1 MSIVL
6 GTTRLLERFPWG
18 GPSPVLPVTLAEFKQ
33 HAQVQHNV
41 EDAVLTE
48 FLLDAIEYVEMRG
61 RVSLIHQRVRHVLD
75 CWPGGQTVHISRGP
89 LVSVQSVGY
98 LDADHNEQ
106 AAPASTWRAD
116 TRSRWGGVFFSDS
129 FSETLDTGDG
139 VVWADVTCGYGETAD
154 KVPSQWKHLICVI
167 AKHSY
172 ERRELATGG
181 NFDDAFDRV
190 LRRRFSV
197 AGQAMRYA

>member
-6 GTTRLLERFPWG
+6 GTTRLIQRFPWG
-18 GPSPVLPVTLAEFKQ
+18 GPTVWPVTLAELKAHSQ
-33 HAQVQHNV
+33 IQHNV
-41 EDAVLTE
+41 EDDVLTQY
-48 FLLDAIEYVEMRG
+48 LIDAIEYVEQRG
-61 RVSLIHQRVRHVLD
+61 RVSLIHQQVQHVLD

-89 LVSVQSVGY
+89 LVSVEAVGY
-98 LDADHNEQ
+98 LDADHIEQ
-106 AAPASTWRAD
+106 AAPASSWRAD
-116 TRSRWGGVFFSDS
+116 TKSRWGGVFFSDS
-129 FSETLDTGDG
+129 FSETLGNGDG
-139 VVWADVTCGYGETAD
+139 VVWADVTCGYGQTAD
-154 KVPSQWKHLICVI
+154 KVPTQWKQLICVI